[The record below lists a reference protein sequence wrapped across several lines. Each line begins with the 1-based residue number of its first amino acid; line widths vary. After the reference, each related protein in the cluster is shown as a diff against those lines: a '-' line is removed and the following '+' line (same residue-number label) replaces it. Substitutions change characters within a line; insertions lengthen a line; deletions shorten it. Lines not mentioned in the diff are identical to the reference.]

1 MSWLLCQP
9 MGGQAPFRWLRH
21 PIVGE
26 PVGALPPE
34 GWGLVIVRCREVARE
49 HLRGGTGRWAG
60 ASGRTLSLV
69 ILLVEPVPAE
79 FHGGKHAPPG
89 SVRGAARMSR
99 WREMDA
105 RRKTHKHKRAKP
117 DRTHKG
123 KGDPNPSPS
132 ATGPE
137 IAWGSNFPNGDP

>member
-1 MSWLLCQP
+1 M
-9 MGGQAPFRWLRH
+9 
-21 PIVGE
+21 
-26 PVGALPPE
+26 
-34 GWGLVIVRCREVARE
+34 VIVRCREVARE

>member
-1 MSWLLCQP
+1 MSGAEREPGNTSRVGLDD
-9 MGGQAPFRWLRH
+9 GQGQ
-21 PIVGE
+21 V
-26 PVGALPPE
+26 
-34 GWGLVIVRCREVARE
+34 C
-49 HLRGGTGRWAG
+49 
-60 ASGRTLSLV
+60 TLSLV

-79 FHGGKHAPPG
+79 FHGGKHTPPG
-89 SVRGAARMSR
+89 SVRGTARMSR

-117 DRTHKG
+117 DRTHKE

-137 IAWGSNFPNGDP
+137 IAWGPNFPNGDP